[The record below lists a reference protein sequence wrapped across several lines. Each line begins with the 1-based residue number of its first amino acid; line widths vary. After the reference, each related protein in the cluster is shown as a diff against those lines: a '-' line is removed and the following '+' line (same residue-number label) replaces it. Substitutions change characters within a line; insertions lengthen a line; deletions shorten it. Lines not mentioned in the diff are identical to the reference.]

1 MSVEDIFSRVRQA
14 VFRNLHCIDRLAL
27 LVDVK
32 STGELR
38 LLQTGSRRPDS
49 ALASDDSWI
58 SQTIVRRV
66 FAERRAI
73 QTSDALL
80 DVRFEEQSSIILKK
94 IGAVLA
100 VPLWNEDQVVGV
112 LFADIVGFT
121 ALAEA
126 LPPEKISALLNCF
139 FSEMTELV
147 FAEEGTL
154 DKFVGDCVCW
164 ELPV

>member
-1 MSVEDIFSRVRQA
+1 MLVLKLLGEKHSEIRVAQGAFTIGRSLECDYSFEDSR
-14 VFRNLHCIDRLAL
+14 I
-27 LVDVK
+27 
-32 STGELR
+32 
-38 LLQTGSRRPDS
+38 SRRH
-49 ALASDDSWI
+49 A
-58 SQTIVRRV
+58 
-66 FAERRAI
+66 
-73 QTSDALL
+73 
-80 DVRFEEQSSIILKK
+80 RFSEVS
-94 IGAVLA
+94 
-100 VPLWNEDQVVGV
+100 V